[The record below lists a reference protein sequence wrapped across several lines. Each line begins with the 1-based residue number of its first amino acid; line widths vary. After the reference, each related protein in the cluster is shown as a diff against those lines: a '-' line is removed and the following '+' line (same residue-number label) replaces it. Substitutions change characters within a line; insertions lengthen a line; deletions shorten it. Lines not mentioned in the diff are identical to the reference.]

1 MLIQFNFKNYK
12 SYKNE
17 TTLDMTATKITEFE
31 FNVAKDIGG
40 NDLLRV
46 ASIYGANA
54 SGKTGVIEA
63 FGFMRKFIIESFEKQ
78 NKQEK
83 IPIKN
88 FAFESESR
96 KGKSEFEV
104 FFTIDNI
111 EYQYG
116 FVLDTNRVHEEYLYK
131 RNYKVKDRYDILF
144 ERDIKNIKFGEE
156 FKGAKQIKEL
166 LEDRT
171 LLLTL
176 TSQLKIEESKKVFD
190 WFLNNNVIDF
200 GNSFTE
206 SILSRILPEKMDD
219 NNFDIKSLEE
229 FMKAIDVG
237 IEGINIKKSEDDEK
251 TRYKVYSLHKVMGTD
266 ELQALPFR
274 EESSGTQKM
283 FALYR
288 FIIDALRNGTVL
300 FIDEL
305 DAKIHP
311 LLLRYII
318 NMFHNSEINKT
329 NAQLIYTTHD
339 IYTLTKETF
348 RRDEV
353 WLAEKNI
360 DGVSKLYA
368 LVEYKME
375 DNKKV
380 RKDASYNKEYLNG
393 RYGAIPL
400 LKEFNI
406 KE

>member
-1 MLIQFNFKNYK
+1 MLIQFSFKNFK

-17 TTLDMTATKITEFE
+17 TTLDMTATNITEFE
-31 FNVAKDIGG
+31 FNVVKDIGG
-40 NDLLRV
+40 NDLLKV

-54 SGKTGVIEA
+54 SGKTGIIEA
-63 FGFMRKFIIESFEKQ
+63 FRFMRKFVIDSFEKQ

-83 IPIKN
+83 INIKN
-88 FAFESESR
+88 FAFEDESKSE
-96 KGKSEFEV
+96 KSEFEV
-104 FFTIDNI
+104 FFTINKI

-116 FVLDTNRVHEEYLYK
+116 FTLDKNRVYEEYLYK
-131 RNYKVKDRYDILF
+131 RNYNFKDRYDTLF
-144 ERDIKNIKFGEE
+144 ERDTENIKFGEE
-156 FKGAKQIKEL
+156 FKEAKKIKDL

-176 TSQLKIEESKKVFD
+176 ASQLKIEESKKVFD
-190 WFLNNNVIDF
+190 WFLSSNIVDF
-200 GNSFTE
+200 GNSLTE
-206 SILSRILPEKMDD
+206 SILSMVLPEKMDD
-219 NNFDIKSLEE
+219 NNFEKNHLEE

-237 IEGINIKKSEDDEK
+237 IEGIKVRKIEGDENN
-251 TRYKVYSLHKVMGTD
+251 RYKVYSLHRVIGSE
-266 ELQALPFR
+266 ELRELPFI

-288 FIIDALRNGTVL
+288 FIMEALRNGTVL

-318 NMFHNSEINKT
+318 NMFHNSQINKN

-348 RRDEV
+348 RRDEI
-353 WLAEKNI
+353 WLTEKDS
-360 DGVSKLYA
+360 DGVSKLYSLA
-368 LVEYKME
+368 EYKIE

-393 RYGAIPL
+393 RYGAIPI

-406 KE
+406 ME